1 MDPKFLTQL
10 AVIVELGSVSK
21 AARKLNVTQPT
32 LSRSVRIIEDRVG
45 SKVLHRERYGVSPT
59 EIGSRLAEEG
69 RAILRRSEQAR
80 GVIEEWRHG
89 LSGELRVGVGPMLAT
104 TILCDFFAQQ
114 AEDAPSYSLKLHC
127 EVASGLARALSD
139 GNLDMALF
147 PYDLNRF
154 DDHLLRQ
161 EIYQDRLQVF
171 VAATDPLVGQRA
183 VPPPALAEHHWIAIS
198 ETSGLFEINSEM
210 LNRMGLPHMVPRLEN
225 TGDVVM
231 TFRILETTKS
241 YSLLPGRTVSS
252 FAGRYGIAP
261 IDLDET
267 LPERNIGLWTRRDT
281 NGRPEVVDF
290 TKRLIQFLEKKGL
303 R

>member
-10 AVIVELGSVSK
+10 AVIVDLGSVSK

-45 SKVLHRERYGVSPT
+45 SKILHRERYGVSPT

-80 GVIEEWRHG
+80 SAIEEWRHG
-89 LSGELRVGVGPMLAT
+89 LSGELRVGVGPMLAA
-104 TILCDFFAQQ
+104 TILSDFFALQ
-114 AEDAPSYSLKLHC
+114 AEDAPSYSLKLFC
-127 EVASGLARALSD
+127 EIASCLARELADGALD
-139 GNLDMALF
+139 VAIF

-154 DDHLLRQ
+154 DDQLLRQ
-161 EIYQDRLQVF
+161 QIYADRLQIF
-171 VAATDPLVGQRA
+171 VARTDPLVGQA
-183 VPPPALAEHHWIAIS
+183 QVPPPALAHHHWIAIS
-198 ETSGLFEINSEM
+198 ESSGLFEINSEM

-241 YSLLPGRTVSS
+241 YSLLPTRSVGY
-252 FAGRYGIAP
+252 FAERYGIAP
-261 IDLDET
+261 IDLAAP

-281 NGRPEVVDF
+281 HDRPEVVDF
-290 TKRLIQFLEKKGL
+290 TKRLTRFLAEKGL

>member
-32 LSRSVRIIEDRVG
+32 LSRSVRVIEDRVG

-80 GVIEEWRHG
+80 TAIEEWRNG
-89 LSGELRVGVGPMLAT
+89 LSGELRIGVGPMLAA
-104 TILCDFFAQQ
+104 TILSDFFAGQ
-114 AEDAPSYSLKLHC
+114 AAEAPSYSLKLHC
-127 EVASGLARALSD
+127 EVASGLARALSA
-139 GNLDMALF
+139 GELDLALF

-154 DDHLLRQ
+154 DDQLLRQ
-161 EIYQDRLQVF
+161 QIYRDQLQIF
-171 VAATDPLVGQRA
+171 VAADDPLAGQLA
-183 VPPPALAEHHWIAIS
+183 VPPSALADHHWIAIS
-198 ETSGLFEINSEM
+198 ESSGLFEINSEM

-241 YSLLPGRTVSS
+241 YSLLPTRTMAS
-252 FAGRYGIAP
+252 FARRYGIAP
-261 IDLDET
+261 VDLTET

-281 NGRPEVVDF
+281 HDRPEVVDF
-290 TKRLIQFLEKKGL
+290 TKRLTRFLEKQGL